1 MEDKPVST
9 TIDQAFIGNYIADV
23 HLVFQ
28 REGSM
33 LRAGVFTKDN
43 IIGSTAYF
51 EKLGTGTATTKSRH
65 GEITPMNATH
75 TQPSCTIVDFYAGD
89 FVDLLDEAKTNIDAR
104 MAYARS
110 GAYAL
115 GRKVDSQI
123 TTVLDSTTQSTVS
136 LTVTSASAIQASLLT
151 WVEAL
156 DSNSVPND
164 GQRYGALTPRMWAQS
179 MTVNSFASSDFVG
192 PTGLPYTEGAP
203 GHQQWKDWMGVKWC
217 MHPALPGKGTATAK
231 CFVWHKSALGHATG
245 KHAGNIASNGAV
257 GADITWQGTRAAHW
271 VNHMMSGEACM
282 IDDTG
287 VIEGNLN
294 DTTAVATA

>member
-1 MEDKPVST
+1 MST
-9 TIDQAFIGNYIADV
+9 SISTAFIGDYNADV
-23 HLVFQ
+23 HMVFQ

-33 LRAGVFTKDN
+33 LRTGVFTKDN

-104 MAYARS
+104 MAYAKA

-123 TTVLDSTTQSTVS
+123 TTELSTTSQSTIT
-136 LTVTSASAIQASLLT
+136 LTTTSYAAILGTVLL
-151 WVEAL
+151 WIEAL

-164 GQRYGALTPRMWAQS
+164 GQRYGALTPRMYMQ
-179 MTVNSFASSDFVG
+179 MNTVNAFASADFVG
-192 PTGLPYTEGAP
+192 SNGLPLTEGSP
-203 GHQQWKDWMGVKWC
+203 GHQKWKDWMGVKWC
-217 MHPALPGKGTATAK
+217 MHPGLPGKGTAAAE
-231 CFVWHKSALGHATG
+231 CFIWHKSAIGHATG
-245 KHAGNIASNGAV
+245 KHAGNIASNSSVA
-257 GADITWQGTRAAHW
+257 ADITWQGTRAAHF

-287 VIEGNLN
+287 VIQGQLD
-294 DTTAVATA
+294 DTVAIATS